1 MSTQKT
7 ELNQI
12 LEIIGKIVKIS
23 ADGNY
28 IYRGEPECYEKV
40 SSNLWRELEEAKA
53 LHLDIESVQ
62 KAELENAKKYTKTT
76 DEFEIL
82 IEIQHFGGK
91 TNLIDFTTDYYI
103 ALFFACNGSPTENG
117 RIILQDKSGIIKD
130 WIREPR
136 NTDPESRVGRQESI
150 FVCPPDGFVEPDI
163 IIVIPK
169 DLKHALLNYIEKE
182 FGISTQRVY
191 SDLHGFIG
199 SQASRL
205 GTYKEARKG
214 INAQKSGEEADN
226 SAEKNRH
233 YQESVKYFTNAI
245 QHSPESAEAY
255 NGRGLAYLSKGE
267 LNNALADFSKA
278 IKLDQ
283 RSAEAYNGRSA
294 VYRAKGDFDN
304 AIADSN
310 KVIQLYPN
318 DPQAYH
324 GRGLAHLYKNDF
336 DNAIAD
342 FSRGIALGA
351 KEAES
356 YNVLGSA
363 YFSKGDFDN
372 AIATLDE
379 GIRLDPN
386 YAPSYNARGAA
397 YSFKGDFDNAI
408 ANLNEAIRLDP
419 EFVEAYATRG
429 LAYDSRGELN
439 RAIEDYTKAIALKP
453 DDAGV
458 YYNRGEAWLHLQE
471 WEKAKEDLIT
481 AKEMGMDIV
490 AAFRND
496 YRNVAAFEKKNQVK
510 LPKDIVRLVRQGFR
524 HRYPMVEKALTTDGT
539 PLESPEVLDLLKRFR
554 NAGPPLEEYIK
565 EPPNFGIETVPT
577 EVFVVDGATRDRL
590 IAEHPSSADI
600 LNPFLQGADIRRW
613 QVEPQDQWLIFTYR
627 DIKIN
632 NYPAILNYLGK
643 YKESLNKR
651 GDEQEWYEL
660 QFSLD
665 EAERFAQP
673 KLVCPN
679 LYNAQTF
686 AVETEGFYCGYTCY
700 VIPTNEKWLCGLLNT
715 LPVEWFYSQVSK
727 QLDGGKLEARSDYI
741 KLIPVPDINATQKD
755 LVRKLVD
762 YLIYLQKQPTT
773 NSKDLTHA
781 RDFAVLKYFEWI
793 VKGLVYEFY
802 MPDVLQRA
810 DRDIFKHLIAEQLPE
825 VDEMHEDKMSVFRS
839 LYEHLH
845 DREHPVRVNLFFQ
858 DSLRPIRIIEDKW

>member
-1 MSTQKT
+1 M
-7 ELNQI
+7 
-12 LEIIGKIVKIS
+12 
-23 ADGNY
+23 D
-28 IYRGEPECYEKV
+28 
-40 SSNLWRELEEAKA
+40 
-53 LHLDIESVQ
+53 
-62 KAELENAKKYTKTT
+62 
-76 DEFEIL
+76 
-82 IEIQHFGGK
+82 
-91 TNLIDFTTDYYI
+91 
-103 ALFFACNGSPTENG
+103 
-117 RIILQDKSGIIKD
+117 
-130 WIREPR
+130 
-136 NTDPESRVGRQESI
+136 
-150 FVCPPDGFVEPDI
+150 
-163 IIVIPK
+163 
-169 DLKHALLNYIEKE
+169 
-182 FGISTQRVY
+182 
-191 SDLHGFIG
+191 
-199 SQASRL
+199 
-205 GTYKEARKG
+205 TYKECRKG
-214 INAQKSGEEADN
+214 INAQQNGEKADN
-226 SAEKNRH
+226 VEEKNRH
-233 YQESVKYFTNAI
+233 YQEAVKRFTNVI
-245 QHSPESAEAY
+245 QQSPETAEAY
-255 NGRGLAYLSKGE
+255 SGRGLTYLSMGK
-267 LNNALADFSKA
+267 LDNALADFNRA
-278 IKLDQ
+278 IELKQ
-283 RSAEAYNGRSA
+283 WSAEVYNGRSA
-294 VYRAKGDFDN
+294 VYHGKGDFDN
-304 AIADSN
+304 AIIDSN
-310 KVIQLYPN
+310 KAIRLYPN
-318 DPQAYH
+318 DPQAYL
-324 GRGLAHLYKNDF
+324 GRGLAHLYKDDF

-342 FSRGIALGA
+342 FSKAIALGPKA
-351 KEAES
+351 AES

-372 AIATLDE
+372 TIATLDE

-600 LNPFLQGADIRRW
+600 LKPFLQGRDIRRW
-613 QVEPQDQWLIFTYR
+613 QVEPQDQWLIFTYHG
-627 DIKIN
+627 IEIN
-632 NYPAILNYLGK
+632 AYPAILRYLEK
-643 YKESLNKR
+643 YKELLSKR
-651 GDEQEWYEL
+651 GDVQEWYEL

-679 LYNAQTF
+679 LYNTQTF

-700 VIPTNEKWLCGLLNT
+700 VIPTDETWLCGLLNT

-741 KLIPVPDINATQKD
+741 KRIPVPDINATQKD

-773 NSKDLTHA
+773 NSKDLAHA
-781 RDFAVLKYFEWI
+781 RDSVMLGYFEWI
-793 VKGLVYEFY
+793 INGLVYEFY
-802 MPDVLQRA
+802 MPELLQGA
-810 DRDIFKHLIAEQLPE
+810 NRDIFKHLMAEELPE
-825 VDEMHEDKMSVFRS
+825 MDEIQGDKMSVFRS

-845 DREHPVRVNLFFQ
+845 HREHPVRVNTFFQ
-858 DSLRPIRIIEDKW
+858 DGLRPIRIIEDKW